1 MSQRGSRWL
10 SMIVFFGLN
19 AHLATAWCC
28 PHFVVNPWAA
38 QFASREATH
47 ADAIVLVFIASG

>member
-28 PHFVVNPWAA
+28 PHFRCQSVGSVST
-38 QFASREATH
+38 SRIAH

>member
-38 QFASREATH
+38 QFASRKAH
-47 ADAIVLVFIASG
+47 PRARVLVFIASG